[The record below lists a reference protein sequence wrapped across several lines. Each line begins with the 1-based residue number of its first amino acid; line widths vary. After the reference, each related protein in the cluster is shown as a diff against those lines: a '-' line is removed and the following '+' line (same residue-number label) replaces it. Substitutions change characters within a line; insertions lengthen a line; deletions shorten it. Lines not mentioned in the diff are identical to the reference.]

1 MRLYASLLV
10 IFLFSEAC
18 KTRPE
23 EAAINPALEVEH
35 PLFPPLVYPP
45 DNVPNAQR
53 VALGRKLFFDP
64 ILSRDSSVACGDC
77 HFPVHAFSD
86 TVALSQGFHQRAGF
100 RNAPPLQDLAWRS
113 SYFRD
118 GGIRSLELQV
128 LAPLF
133 DSAEM
138 AFDPLDLE
146 ARLKRSTEYKEDFQQ
161 AYSREPDFYGV
172 VRALASFE
180 RSLQSPINR
189 FDRFLLGE
197 EDVLNASEKR
207 GMQLFFSAR
216 TQCSSCH
223 SGVFFTDDAF
233 HNIGWGSTADF
244 GRYRITHQVEDSAKF
259 RTPPLRSIRI
269 TAPYMHDGG
278 LKSLT
283 EVIEH
288 YNQGGKADPRKDPRI
303 RPLGLEEREKLDLL
317 AFLEAL

>member
-23 EAAINPALEVEH
+23 EAAINQALEVEH

-77 HFPVHAFSD
+77 HFPAHAFSD
-86 TVALSQGFHQRAGF
+86 TVALSRGFHHREGF

-146 ARLKRSTEYKEDFQQ
+146 ARLKRSTEYRKDFQQ

-223 SGVFFTDDAF
+223 SGILFSDDAF
-233 HNIGWGSTADF
+233 HNIGWGIEADF

-278 LKSLT
+278 LKSLR